1 MLLPA
6 LFVVASGFLNALWN
20 LFAKQSLNK
29 VVFLWSFQWVAV
41 CIYLPWAIASLDSHA
56 IPRIGWLCLL
66 CSVSLHGFYVVAL
79 SRTYTLGDLSQVYPL
94 MRGVGPLLVPLLG
107 VLWLGERLSW
117 VGWLGVAS
125 IVVGIAIL
133 GQWSQSISPG
143 GSRVFFTHSARLALV
158 VGIAITAYTTIDKVT
173 LRYIPPIVLN
183 DASNLGNLLS
193 LSWWALSSR
202 AIKVEW
208 RAHWKSILLGGII
221 SPGSYLL
228 FLLGL
233 SLAPLV
239 RLGPMR
245 SVGLVFATMM
255 GIWVLKEP
263 YGLRRMAAAALVA
276 AGVILLG
283 VFG

>member
-29 VVFLWSFQWVAV
+29 VVFLWSFQWVAI
-41 CIYLPWAIASLDSHA
+41 CIYLPWAVASLNSHA

-66 CSVSLHGFYVVAL
+66 CSISLHGFYVVAL

-133 GQWSQSISPG
+133 GQWSQ
-143 GSRVFFTHSARLALV
+143 
-158 VGIAITAYTTIDKVT
+158 
-173 LRYIPPIVLN
+173 
-183 DASNLGNLLS
+183 
-193 LSWWALSSR
+193 
-202 AIKVEW
+202 
-208 RAHWKSILLGGII
+208 
-221 SPGSYLL
+221 
-228 FLLGL
+228 
-233 SLAPLV
+233 
-239 RLGPMR
+239 
-245 SVGLVFATMM
+245 
-255 GIWVLKEP
+255 
-263 YGLRRMAAAALVA
+263 
-276 AGVILLG
+276 
-283 VFG
+283 